1 MTRALFTGF
10 WLFGF
15 FWGGCIYL
23 IYFFL
28 IFFKARYLPRT
39 QLYNNYICWSVS
51 TSSML
56 IIYADNCYFL
66 VYSQYCSSAKLVIF
80 SLYISYITRK
90 LSQILTDAWKTQR
103 LCQIRYCFFGWKQRL
118 KRYLS
123 NYKMVSKSRVH
134 ATESVEKWTKTIP
147 FTVNFPSIQNK
158 QIPGFDLCKFEGV
171 SLFKLNIHTI
181 KL

>member
-10 WLFGF
+10 WLFGGF
-15 FWGGCIYL
+15 LGGRGGAFIL
-23 IYFFL
+23 VFYFFL
-28 IFFKARYLPRT
+28 IFFKARYLPLP

-66 VYSQYCSSAKLVIF
+66 VLTILFICKITVYNLHYAKAF
-80 SLYISYITRK
+80 TNFDWCMK
-90 LSQILTDAWKTQR
+90 NAR